1 MPESMQCPI
10 CGRHFSP
17 IRSQILSNGNPACPE
32 CVAKELAK
40 KKPRT
45 SNSIRFCCTPRM
57 TRGAFLR
64 LSTSPVLSP
73 GLFEGL

>member
-17 IRSQILSNGNPACPE
+17 IRSQILSNGNPACPA

-40 KKPRT
+40 EEAKNK
-45 SNSIRFCCTPRM
+45 
-57 TRGAFLR
+57 
-64 LSTSPVLSP
+64 
-73 GLFEGL
+73 